1 MAEFSDNFF
10 ESNKIVLE
18 SLDDLD
24 EYGNSVDIWV
34 ALHTESEKEHIGSNS
49 FGHYT
54 LHVFDSPIEVVLK
67 DGTVLDTFR
76 AAILVQEP
84 GDMAT
89 RDTYALTYPS
99 EAAAMVQL
107 KEIKEAYQDFWMDE
121 EAKEQGMEV

>member
-1 MAEFSDNFF
+1 MD
-10 ESNKIVLE
+10 ESNKIILE
-18 SLDDLD
+18 SLDDIA

-34 ALHTESEKEHIGSNS
+34 AMHEESEKERTGSNS

-54 LHVFDSPIEVVLK
+54 LHVFDRPVEVSLT
-67 DGTVLDTFR
+67 DGTVLDTFQ

-99 EAAAMVQL
+99 EAEALAQL
-107 KEIKEAYQDFWMDE
+107 EEINEAYQDFWMAE